1 MDMQLHS
8 LALHDA
14 RVMGSCVTRVWCS
27 AHLLACLQ
35 GALLLLLFQVSHYL
49 EEKFTMRAR
58 GGLEHLFASIPS
70 QVTLGRDI
78 HPAAAVRQPAM
89 SPLVQLPS

>member
-1 MDMQLHS
+1 MDMRLHS
-8 LALHDA
+8 LAVHGA
-14 RVMGSCVTRVWCS
+14 SVVGSCITFVWCS
-27 AHLLACLQ
+27 AYLLACLQ

-78 HPAAAVRQPAM
+78 HPAAAVRQLAI